1 MSHLDT
7 INQLQRGK
15 PLSNP
20 DPLKGEGPVNKAL
33 AFATKML
40 YKPAG
45 WTGPHKIAYPSGLPP
60 KSVCVKVAE
69 AAYDSSPPKFIREWE
84 LIDHT
89 ATLKFYKSGD
99 KILVGVR
106 GTASRGDVYADLH
119 IIANGL
125 NRSPRFHSDLKKL
138 KEVKA
143 EYPDITFYGASHS
156 LGGSLCDLFIKNG
169 LLQSAVS
176 YNPAVERNELKTTRN
191 YRIYMANDA
200 LFNLGQYG
208 NVGEVRK
215 QSNVSSIDP
224 VAAVQIYKSH
234 LLSNFKGGGMF

>member
-1 MSHLDT
+1 M
-7 INQLQRGK
+7 
-15 PLSNP
+15 
-20 DPLKGEGPVNKAL
+20 
-33 AFATKML
+33 
-40 YKPAG
+40 
-45 WTGPHKIAYPSGLPP
+45 
-60 KSVCVKVAE
+60 
-69 AAYDSSPPKFIREWE
+69 
-84 LIDHT
+84 
-89 ATLKFYKSGD
+89 
-99 KILVGVR
+99 
-106 GTASRGDVYADLH
+106 
-119 IIANGL
+119 
-125 NRSPRFHSDLKKL
+125 
-138 KEVKA
+138 
-143 EYPDITFYGASHS
+143 
-156 LGGSLCDLFIKNG
+156 FIKNG